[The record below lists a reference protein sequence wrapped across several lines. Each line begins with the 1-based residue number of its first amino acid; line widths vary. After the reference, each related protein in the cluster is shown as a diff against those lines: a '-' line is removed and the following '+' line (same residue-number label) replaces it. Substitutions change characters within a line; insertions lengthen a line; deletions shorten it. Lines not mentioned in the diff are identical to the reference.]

1 MKNKFM
7 KKLAILCSVAVL
19 TCSSASVS
27 AASAE
32 PEVPAVMETVQ
43 VEAASATAMK
53 LDANSLEKT
62 WSKVIK
68 AQKFIK
74 KTTNTKKLQNYL
86 IIQKK
91 HLDIRDIWAFHLH
104 QAGTHSLQKKCFR
117 QRREAVTMMRQPLLF
132 LQDVPQG
139 FR

>member
-32 PEVPAVMETVQ
+32 SEVPAVMETVQ

-53 LDANSLEKT
+53 LDATLKKNLD
-62 WSKVIK
+62 KVIK
-68 AQKFIK
+68 AQKFTK
-74 KTTNTKKLQNYL
+74 KTTNTKKLQKLFNYT
-86 IIQKK
+86 KK

>member
-32 PEVPAVMETVQ
+32 SEVPAVMETVQ

-53 LDANSLEKT
+53 LDATLKKNLD
-62 WSKVIK
+62 KVDQSTEIH
-68 AQKFIK
+68 QKD
-74 KTTNTKKLQNYL
+74 N
-86 IIQKK
+86 
-91 HLDIRDIWAFHLH
+91 
-104 QAGTHSLQKKCFR
+104 
-117 QRREAVTMMRQPLLF
+117 
-132 LQDVPQG
+132 
-139 FR
+139 